1 MDGSQIGH
9 RADSKPDPE
18 ALRSLPL
25 LQAFP
30 SYLLTALNETAGL
43 VHFGPQ
49 EEVFRAGERLSE
61 LQYLLSGQICATRPI
76 PEEDELVDVLL
87 PVRPLYLPAVLLQ
100 LPAPFSAH
108 TLTAGH
114 LITLSASR
122 LLEMICNEPRLAR
135 PFFDYALREAHEQA
149 REISNLKLQ
158 SSPQRLASYL
168 LGLITDPEEK
178 PARFVLPIMKEA
190 LAAKIGCRPENLSRA
205 LAALRRIGVQTY
217 QSAVVVHDVPA
228 LRAVA
233 HSSGREGRARRCSGV
248 LGLFASVVTITRLVI
263 DGGDLQLQA
272 RTICPPGWRVR
283 QKGAR
288 FQRDVGL
295 WHRPTR

>member
-1 MDGSQIGH
+1 MAARLGIG
-9 RADSKPDPE
+9 RTTKPDPE

-43 VHFGPQ
+43 VHFDPQ
-49 EEVFRAGERLSE
+49 EDVFRAGERLSE
-61 LQYLLSGQICATRPI
+61 FHYLLSGQICATRPH

-122 LLEMICNEPRLAR
+122 LGEMISNEPRLAR
-135 PFFDYALREAHEQA
+135 PFFEYALRQTHEQA
-149 REISNLKLQ
+149 LEISDLKLR

-168 LGLITDPEEK
+168 LDLVTDPEEK

-205 LAALRRIGVQTY
+205 FAALRRIGVQTH

-233 HSSGREGRARRCSGV
+233 HSSGRERTGTEMQRPRAKLVRFRR
-248 LGLFASVVTITRLVI
+248 
-263 DGGDLQLQA
+263 DDHQA
-272 RTICPPGWRVR
+272 C
-283 QKGAR
+283 
-288 FQRDVGL
+288 
-295 WHRPTR
+295 H